1 MNFLLLADTLSPALV
16 RNTPVIL
23 DQYESEELLWQE
35 YVWNGSFLQKVF
47 ASLNLKKV
55 EGLQKRLLKN
65 MDVVLCVSEIE
76 TNFMKSRA
84 FDGMEVLDGA
94 QRGKYWILSLC

>member
-1 MNFLLLADTLSPALV
+1 
-16 RNTPVIL
+16 
-23 DQYESEELLWQE
+23 
-35 YVWNGSFLQKVF
+35 VF

-94 QRGKYWILSLC
+94 QRGKY